1 MSWIKSQLG
10 SIAAGTI
17 LAVATPIFVLVSG
30 WVFSVANNAS
40 NIAYQAEAQSQATE
54 AKLESIQ
61 TQINF
66 IYDVTKAQAEKQGIK
81 ISTSTI
87 K

>member
-54 AKLESIQ
+54 AKIEAMQKQIDFIYQVTQ
-61 TQINF
+61 TQ
-66 IYDVTKAQAEKQGIK
+66 AERQGIR